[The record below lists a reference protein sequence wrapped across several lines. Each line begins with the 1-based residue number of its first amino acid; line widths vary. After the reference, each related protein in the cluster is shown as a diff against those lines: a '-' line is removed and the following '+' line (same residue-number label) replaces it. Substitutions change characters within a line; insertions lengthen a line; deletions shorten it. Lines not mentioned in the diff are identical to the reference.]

1 VGKVFTMAGHG
12 SFARVEAGRMPFT
25 PSFMSYV
32 TIYSAGYGIGCKR
45 LLGGLLQMNRLV
57 PALD

>member
-1 VGKVFTMAGHG
+1 MAGHG